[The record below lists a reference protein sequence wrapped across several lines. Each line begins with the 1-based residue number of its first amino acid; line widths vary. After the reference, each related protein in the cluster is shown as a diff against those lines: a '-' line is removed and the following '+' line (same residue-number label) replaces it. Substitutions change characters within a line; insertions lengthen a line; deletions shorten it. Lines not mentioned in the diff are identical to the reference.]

1 MVQKTIQDYYDKI
14 CEEYPTI
21 PKSDIKRIL
30 QYGYKSLYL
39 HNSYGG
45 DVLIKRLG
53 FWFYCGQLMNNS
65 IRWFEYYKRKM
76 RIKLRVMYKRKQI
89 PWNGYYYF
97 ALSEKQYNEYLGQKN
112 KRGRPKKKFTFS
124 RTVLYKIYDECNISE
139 SSKVAIFKIPMPLD
153 LGFTTY
159 KEELTT
165 DKAELVLVREPL
177 KLEDILLS
185 VYDYEFITDEARKY
199 KHKMIKTDV

>member
-65 IRWFEYYKRKM
+65 VKWFEYYKRKM
-76 RIKLRVMYKRKQI
+76 RIKLRIMYKRKRLS
-89 PWNGYYYF
+89 WNGYYYF
-97 ALSEKQYNEYLGQKN
+97 ALSEKQYNEYLSQKN

-124 RTVLYKIYDECNISE
+124 NVMLYKIYDECNISE
-139 SSKVAIFKIPMPLD
+139 SGKVAVFKIPMPLD

-159 KEELTT
+159 KETLTT

-185 VYDYEFITDEARKY
+185 VYDYEFITDQKRKY
-199 KHKMIKTDV
+199 KNMETDG

>member
-65 IRWFEYYKRKM
+65 VKWFEYYKRKM
-76 RIKLRVMYKRKQI
+76 RIKLRIMYKRKRLS
-89 PWNGYYYF
+89 WNGYYYF
-97 ALSEKQYNEYLGQKN
+97 ALSEKQYNEYLSQKN

-124 RTVLYKIYDECNISE
+124 NVILYKIYDECNISE
-139 SSKVAIFKIPMPLD
+139 SGKVAVFKIPMPLD

-159 KEELTT
+159 KETLTT

>member
-1 MVQKTIQDYYDKI
+1 MVLKTIQDYYDQI

-30 QYGYKSLYL
+30 QYGFKSLYL

-45 DVLIKRLG
+45 DVLINRKG

-65 IRWFEYYKRKM
+65 VRWFEYYKRKM

>member
-1 MVQKTIQDYYDKI
+1 MILKTIQDYYDQI

-30 QYGYKSLYL
+30 QYGFKSLYL

-45 DVLIKRLG
+45 DVLINRRG

-97 ALSEKQYNEYLGQKN
+97 ALSEEQYSKYLGQKN

-124 RTVLYKIYDECNISE
+124 RTVFYKIYDECNISE

>member
-1 MVQKTIQDYYDKI
+1 
-14 CEEYPTI
+14 
-21 PKSDIKRIL
+21 
-30 QYGYKSLYL
+30 
-39 HNSYGG
+39 
-45 DVLIKRLG
+45 
-53 FWFYCGQLMNNS
+53 
-65 IRWFEYYKRKM
+65 
-76 RIKLRVMYKRKQI
+76 
-89 PWNGYYYF
+89 
-97 ALSEKQYNEYLGQKN
+97 
-112 KRGRPKKKFTFS
+112 
-124 RTVLYKIYDECNISE
+124 
-139 SSKVAIFKIPMPLD
+139 MPLD